1 MTPCPQVIE
10 SVLKENEKRLN
21 AINAPYDPVRGNPRD
36 PNRFRFK
43 VDGIDELWLP
53 VQMKGEP
60 LVADLLRFGS
70 LAKYLYKMKSATSDE
85 LAPPRSAS
93 FRGCAAVMTSL
104 SGPPLTHI

>member
-1 MTPCPQVIE
+1 MTPCPHEIE

-70 LAKYLYKMKSATSDE
+70 LAKYLYKMKSCLLYTSD
-85 LAPPRSAS
+85 
-93 FRGCAAVMTSL
+93 AADD
-104 SGPPLTHI
+104 